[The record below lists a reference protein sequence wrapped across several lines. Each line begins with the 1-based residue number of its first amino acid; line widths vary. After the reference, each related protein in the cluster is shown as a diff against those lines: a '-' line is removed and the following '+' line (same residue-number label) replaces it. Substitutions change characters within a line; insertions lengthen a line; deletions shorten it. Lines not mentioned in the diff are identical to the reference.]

1 MKFALCSDLHLE
13 FQDIDIRNT
22 ENADVLIL
30 SGDIMV
36 AQDLHEYPIPHI
48 NDPVNI
54 PDLSRKQ
61 ERAQRFRDFL
71 KRISNE
77 FPHVV
82 YVPGNHEFYHGYWYK
97 SLKHLCDECSNFPNI
112 YFLERG
118 IKVINDVTFIGAT
131 IWTDCNK
138 GNPLTR
144 NFLEEAMNDYRLIRN
159 DKQDYGKLR
168 TIDTINR
175 HNETVTYIKN
185 KLAENV
191 DNKVVVVGH
200 HAPTSQSIHP
210 RYVRDKEMNGGYS
223 SDLSELILDN
233 PQIKLWTHGHMHD
246 PFDYMVGP
254 TRILCNPR
262 GYSGHDPQA
271 DVFQVLFSEV

>member
-36 AQDLHEYPIPHI
+36 AQDLYEYPNTHS
-48 NDPVNI
+48 NDTI
-54 PDLSRKQ
+54 PDLSHKQ

-71 KRISNE
+71 KRVSNE

-138 GNPLTR
+138 GDPLTR
-144 NFLEEAMNDYRLIRN
+144 NFLEEVMNDYRLIRN
-159 DKQDYGKLR
+159 DKQGYGKLR

-175 HNETVTYIKN
+175 HNETVTYIKH

-191 DNKVVVVGH
+191 DKKVVIVGH

-233 PQIKLWTHGHMHD
+233 PQIALITHGHMHD